1 MSPDGIF
8 FCFALTWLQLTF
20 GSLVGKLYNRHGVEE
35 MYHRV
40 RQQGWSSW
48 EGGIC
53 RSSTV
58 GNGRKSRKYRVR
70 DPIEISSTVHTILH
84 E

>member
-20 GSLVGKLYNRHGVEE
+20 GSPVGKLYNRHGVGECSIE
-35 MYHRV
+35 YD
-40 RQQGWSSW
+40 SK
-48 EGGIC
+48 GG
-53 RSSTV
+53 V
-58 GNGRKSRKYRVR
+58 AGKGEFADLLQFGMVEKVEK